1 MKLAEQDD
9 DIVAMKFT
17 DTGTDQRNNLES
29 VKSANICIFKEFF
42 TDEGGRTMGEC
53 ETDLVTADIIINGK
67 VLKRRE
73 LSVAYILEQT
83 SAYSSNAT

>member
-1 MKLAEQDD
+1 MKPPRISEVCQHLY
-9 DIVAMKFT
+9 
-17 DTGTDQRNNLES
+17 
-29 VKSANICIFKEFF
+29 FKEF